1 MQAIIITG
9 MSGAGKTLALNH
21 FEDMGY
27 YCMENL
33 PPQFIV
39 NFIELINNSKKTI
52 EKLAIL
58 IDVRARF
65 FEELYETVQNL
76 KKMDCQ
82 VKILFLDAM
91 DKVIINRYK
100 ELRRPHPIESTS
112 LSLSIDKERKMLN
125 NIKDCS
131 DVIIDTSHLSASE
144 FKNKLNKIFFNGNK
158 KGLNINIESF
168 GFKNGILLEADLVF
182 DVRFIEN
189 PYYIEEL
196 KELNGT
202 DEKIKNFVFSF
213 EDSNIFVEKVI
224 NLLEFLI
231 PKYIK
236 EGKSMLTIGIGCTGG
251 KHRSVCIA
259 QKLYEQLK
267 IKYLTVH
274 ISHRDQRLW

>member
-76 KKMDCQ
+76 KKMDCH

-125 NIKDCS
+125 NIKACS
-131 DVIIDTSHLSASE
+131 DVIIDTSRLSTSE

-202 DEKIKNFVFSF
+202 DEKIKNFIFSF

>member
-39 NFIELINNSKKTI
+39 NFIELINSSKKTI

-131 DVIIDTSHLSASE
+131 DVIIDTSRLSTSE

-202 DEKIKNFVFSF
+202 DEKIKNFIFSF